1 MGSASTPDLP
11 KRMPPPSP
19 LSNPSKT
26 EIEAPKGADVIPGP
40 SPSSTP
46 LPESPTSESIEASP
60 AVQQL
65 AALTEKPSNK
75 GMKSRL
81 RRAFSFSSSQEL
93 RRATAENNMAAERAK
108 LRKEKYESDRE
119 AEDAAVAAKQ
129 EAAGLGAGIY
139 SNQGEFAAST
149 DNISISSTASSASI
163 MLRKMGKGVK
173 KSTRNLKNLFRPKS
187 VIGSPAVDIAMG
199 EPGASTAEL
208 SLVTVEAER
217 EKVNV
222 NIDPH
227 ERPGGGTGYPKLE
240 RNSIDAVR
248 TISPEPVA
256 TLHEGDPL
264 SRRSIIGGER
274 ERAEILA
281 AVRKG
286 ILKRKLFT
294 PRKPR
299 LNYLTSIRYR
309 HIIDCIFPVCYPRRP
324 SSSIHANGRP

>member
-1 MGSASTPDLP
+1 MASMSTPDLT
-11 KRMPPPSP
+11 KRVPLPSP
-19 LSNPSKT
+19 LSNPPKT
-26 EIEAPKGADVIPGP
+26 EIKAPKGDIITKPFASP
-40 SPSSTP
+40 SPLPPPEP
-46 LPESPTSESIEASP
+46 LAPESIEQSP

-65 AALTEKPSNK
+65 ASLTEKTSNK

-108 LRKEKYESDRE
+108 LRKEKYESDRD
-119 AEDAAVAAKQ
+119 AEDAVIAAKQ

-139 SNQGEFAAST
+139 SNQGEFAVST

-163 MLRKMGKGVK
+163 MLRKMGKNVK

-187 VIGSPAVDIAMG
+187 VIGSPAADIAMG

-222 NIDPH
+222 NLDPH

-240 RNSIDAVR
+240 RNSIDAVH
-248 TISPEPVA
+248 TVTPEPVA
-256 TLHEGDPL
+256 SLYEADPL

-274 ERAEILA
+274 ERAEVLA

-286 ILKRKLFT
+286 ILKRKLF
-294 PRKPR
+294 PQRKP
-299 LNYLTSIRYR
+299 
-309 HIIDCIFPVCYPRRP
+309 P
-324 SSSIHANGRP
+324 

>member
-1 MGSASTPDLP
+1 
-11 KRMPPPSP
+11 
-19 LSNPSKT
+19 
-26 EIEAPKGADVIPGP
+26 
-40 SPSSTP
+40 
-46 LPESPTSESIEASP
+46 
-60 AVQQL
+60 
-65 AALTEKPSNK
+65 
-75 GMKSRL
+75 MKSRL

-119 AEDAAVAAKQ
+119 AEDAVVAAKQ

-139 SNQGEFAAST
+139 SNQGEFSVST

-187 VIGSPAVDIAMG
+187 VIGSPAADNAMG

-222 NIDPH
+222 NLDPH

-240 RNSIDAVR
+240 RNSIDAVE
-248 TISPEPVA
+248 TVSSQPVA
-256 TLHEGDPL
+256 TSYEGDPL
-264 SRRSIIGGER
+264 SRKSIIGGER
-274 ERAEILA
+274 ERAEVLA

-286 ILKRKLFT
+286 ILKRRLFSPMEHASIT
-294 PRKPR
+294 DPR
-299 LNYLTSIRYR
+299 
-309 HIIDCIFPVCYPRRP
+309 
-324 SSSIHANGRP
+324 